1 MILALATER
10 ARQDRP
16 QRPEQVVYT
25 ILEERVACGIQKEL
39 LQCKTPLEPEQQG
52 KTCPAVV
59 CAARA

>member
-1 MILALATER
+1 
-10 ARQDRP
+10 
-16 QRPEQVVYT
+16 VVYT